1 MSASENPMDI
11 NVGVLAHF
19 WKLLLWKSSFCI
31 FRVVLNWGH
40 VILPEVLNIAVND
53 QTWFHSSLCRRLC
66 NLQILFSEHETII
79 ISIGYCFSLLMATL
93 LIIFWESFW
102 LLQSCF
108 TVVNGSNH
116 WILLL
121 LRAPV
126 FLFWTFNRHFIKEI
140 SFI

>member
-1 MSASENPMDI
+1 MLWLKSNKFKLVRIPKQHLSASENPMDI

-53 QTWFHSSLCRRLC
+53 QIWFHSSLCPRLC

-79 ISIGYCFSLLMATL
+79 ISIGILFLPVDGN
-93 LIIFWESFW
+93 SFDYF
-102 LLQSCF
+102 LGEFLTF
-108 TVVNGSNH
+108 TIVLH
-116 WILLL
+116 CC
-121 LRAPV
+121 
-126 FLFWTFNRHFIKEI
+126 
-140 SFI
+140 